1 MNIAIQPIPCGAYE
15 ANAFLVCAPD
25 RDDCILIDPGDDLQL
40 LQAAIARSGRKL
52 AAILL
57 THGHFDHI
65 LAASPLAKETGAE
78 VYIHA
83 GDMEMLN
90 DSILNSYNSMVCN
103 LPAPRDIIA
112 EPFEET
118 LDIAGMHIQI
128 MNTPGHS
135 KGSSCFYIEEEKT
148 LFSGDTLFCEG
159 FGRMDLHGGSPTQ
172 MRDSLRRLFDL
183 PGDVKV
189 YCGHGPNTTIGM
201 ERARYRL

>member
-1 MNIAIQPIPCGAYE
+1 MSITIQAIPCGAYE
-15 ANAFLVCAPD
+15 ANAFLVYAPD
-25 RDDCILIDPGDDLQL
+25 REDCIIVDPGDDLNRL
-40 LQAAIARSGRKL
+40 RDAIARSGRKL

-78 VYIHA
+78 VYIHE

-90 DSILNSYNSMVCN
+90 ESRLNAYNAMVCN

-112 EPFEET
+112 EPFEDT
-118 LDIAGMHIQI
+118 LDIAGMHFEI

-135 KGSSCFYIEEEKT
+135 KGSSCFYLAGEKT

-159 FGRMDLHGGSPTQ
+159 FGRMDLHGGSPIE
-172 MRDSLRRLFDL
+172 MRESLRRLFAM
-183 PGDVKV
+183 PGDTKV

-201 ERARYRL
+201 ERARYKL